1 MTAVIAPAQARARP
15 APRRT
20 PALTAHHHEA
30 GAGERQGVRLL
41 ASYHGPSGH
50 RDVIALTRCDGCALV
65 LDRAA
70 GCDQDARVVGIL
82 EQDEPAGNAQ
92 LLCSHYLA
100 DPSRGRC
107 RAMTPDDLLP
117 AERPGPAVHGTQDG
131 PLVDRRGRV
140 YSIAP
145 TPGVAGVA
153 ELRWTC
159 SVAPGC
165 GSQGLPLRD
174 VVGALQAYE
183 PARSITVRAL
193 AAASGEPFVF
203 VARLRGEL
211 ERLDRSPIVLNRGLR
226 EAVQRELAAGTSLS
240 AIAMR
245 CGRRKRDRR
254 GNRSG
259 ETSWLSRRIGVLPE
273 GGSTEPTPWVHSD
286 TLALIAREGL
296 AVSPR
301 EVEL

>member
-1 MTAVIAPAQARARP
+1 MTALSAPARARP
-15 APRRT
+15 TPRRT
-20 PALTAHHHEA
+20 SAVAAHHHEA
-30 GAGERQGVRLL
+30 RAGERQGVRLL
-41 ASYHGPSGH
+41 ASYRGLSGH
-50 RDVIALTRCDGCALV
+50 RDVIALTRSDGCALV

-70 GCDQDARVVGIL
+70 GCDEDARVVGIL
-82 EQDEPAGNAQ
+82 GQDEPAGNAQ
-92 LLCSHYLA
+92 LLCAHYLA
-100 DPSRGRC
+100 DPTRGRC

-117 AERPGPAVHGTQDG
+117 AERPAPAVDGALDG

-140 YSIAP
+140 YLIAP

-159 SVAPGC
+159 SLAPGC
-165 GSQGLPLRD
+165 GSEVLPLRE
-174 VVGALQAYE
+174 VVGALEAYE
-183 PARSITVRAL
+183 PARSVTVRAL

-226 EAVQRELAAGTSLS
+226 EAVEHELAAGASLS

-245 CGRRKRDRR
+245 CGRHKRDRR
-254 GNRSG
+254 GNPSG
-259 ETSWLSRRIGVLPE
+259 ETSWLSRRIGLLPE
-273 GGSTEPTPWVHSD
+273 GGGTEPTPWVHSD

>member
-1 MTAVIAPAQARARP
+1 MTAVTVSSPAAARP
-15 APRRT
+15 GSRCT
-20 PALTAHHHEA
+20 PPVTAHRHEP
-30 GAGERQGVRLL
+30 GCGERRDVRLL
-41 ASYHGPSGH
+41 ASYCGPHGD
-50 RDVIALTRCDGCALV
+50 RDVIALTRSDGCTLV
-65 LDRAA
+65 LDCAP
-70 GCDQDARVVGIL
+70 GWDEDARVVGIL
-82 EQDEPAGNAQ
+82 EQDEPACNAQ
-92 LLCSHYLA
+92 LLCGHYLA
-100 DPSRGRC
+100 DPRRGRC
-107 RAMTPDDLLP
+107 RAMTPYDLLP
-117 AERPGPAVHGTQDG
+117 AERSEPAVDGTLDG

-145 TPGVAGVA
+145 TPGVAGGA

-165 GSQGLPLRD
+165 ASEALPLRY
-174 VVGALQAYE
+174 VVGALEAYE

-193 AAASGEPFVF
+193 AAASGAPFVF
-203 VARLRGEL
+203 LARLRGEL

-226 EAVQRELAAGTSLS
+226 EAVQRELCAGASLS

-245 CGRRKRDRR
+245 CGRHKRDRH
-254 GNRSG
+254 GNPSG
-259 ETSWLSRRIGVLPE
+259 ETSWLSRRIGLLPE
-273 GGSTEPTPWVHSD
+273 GGATEPTPWVHSD

>member
-1 MTAVIAPAQARARP
+1 MTALSAPARARP

-20 PALTAHHHEA
+20 SLVTVHHHEA
-30 GAGERQGVRLL
+30 RAGERQGVRLL
-41 ASYHGPSGH
+41 ASYRGLSGH
-50 RDVIALTRCDGCALV
+50 RDVIAFTRSDGCALV

-70 GCDQDARVVGIL
+70 GCDEDARVVGIL
-82 EQDEPAGNAQ
+82 AHDEPAGNAQ
-92 LLCSHYLA
+92 LLCAHYLA
-100 DPSRGRC
+100 DPTRGRC

-117 AERPGPAVHGTQDG
+117 AERLEPAVDGALDG

-140 YSIAP
+140 YLIAP

-159 SVAPGC
+159 SLAPGC
-165 GSQGLPLRD
+165 GSGALPLRE
-174 VVGALQAYE
+174 VVGALEAYE
-183 PARSITVRAL
+183 PARSVTVRAL
-193 AAASGEPFVF
+193 AAASGEPFVY

-226 EAVQRELAAGTSLS
+226 EAVERELAAGASLS

-245 CGRRKRDRR
+245 CGRHKRDRR
-254 GNRSG
+254 GNPSG
-259 ETSWLSRRIGVLPE
+259 ETSWLSRRIGLLPE
-273 GGSTEPTPWVHSD
+273 GGGTEPTPWVHSD